1 MDKLIKEILTKK
13 ATRNSAAL
21 VALIAT
27 VMVAG
32 TPWNAPQI

>member
-1 MDKLIKEILTKK
+1 MDKLIKEILTNK

-21 VALIAT
+21 IALIAV
-27 VMVAG
+27 VMDAG